1 MVNAIGLGA
10 IAGLIPVYVGILAA
24 LFLGKV
30 LPRTWESGL
39 IGVANGVLVYLFFDL
54 MHEATEQTGA
64 RDPVSWLVFL
74 GSLGISFVGLVA
86 LESRQVFGGRA
97 GNRVLSLP
105 YMIAVGMGL
114 HNLGEGLAIG
124 TSYASGEYTLSLLLV
139 AGFGLHN
146 GTEGFG
152 IVGAAGKT
160 PISWRDV
167 ILLGLIAGLPTCV
180 GTFLSG
186 QGVSS
191 YFSICF
197 YSLAAGSLLYVIL
210 ALTVMSYTAT
220 RRVQVAAGMFA
231 GISLMY
237 VTAMVLTLVSG
248 VRS

>member
-1 MVNAIGLGA
+1 MLNLIGLGA
-10 IAGLIPVYVGILAA
+10 IAGVIPVYLGILAA
-24 LFLGKV
+24 LFLGKI
-30 LPRTWESGL
+30 LPRTWEGGL
-39 IGVANGVLVYLFFDL
+39 IGLATGVIVYLFFDL
-54 MHEATEQTGA
+54 MHEATELTGA
-64 RDPVSWLVFL
+64 RDLVSWVVFL
-74 GSLGISFVGLVA
+74 GSLGLSFVGLVA
-86 LESRQVFGGRA
+86 LESSQVFGGRS
-97 GNRVLSLP
+97 GSRVLSLP

-124 TSYASGEYTLSLLLV
+124 ASYAGGQYTLSALLV

-160 PISWRDV
+160 PMSWRDV
-167 ILLGLIAGLPTCV
+167 FLLGLIAGVPTCV

-191 YFSICF
+191 YVAIGC
-197 YSLAAGSLLYVIL
+197 YALAAGSLLYVVL
-210 ALTVMSYTAT
+210 SLTVVSYTAT

-237 VTAMVLTLVSG
+237 LTAMVLTLVSG